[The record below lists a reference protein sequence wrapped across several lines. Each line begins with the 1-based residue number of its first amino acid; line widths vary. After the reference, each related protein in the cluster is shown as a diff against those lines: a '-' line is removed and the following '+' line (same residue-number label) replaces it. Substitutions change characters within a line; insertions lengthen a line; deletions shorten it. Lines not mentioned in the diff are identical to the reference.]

1 MCLTFKRP
9 ILNIVYCLLLF
20 TVLAS
25 SCSEQS
31 RTTVKNYPKNRPFV
45 YQNKIELI
53 NKLPKDEKK
62 RLLNQ
67 LDNYWD
73 DSLKVKKVQIAGLFY
88 KIKDPAVFDSTN
100 FNNSFLSMNQYLN
113 SQGYY
118 NAQFS
123 DSFHIDSVKDQIRT
137 HVTISITTGKNVSF
151 DSVAYALEDSMLQ
164 KITESAIKK
173 TELVKGKPYS
183 KQQISIELDRLVTLY
198 RKNGYFKITRE
209 DLYALV
215 DTTNQQLLQ
224 LTLDPFEQAKLLA
237 AIEKSKK
244 ENPNWDVTIK
254 RKDLKDRSRLFQ
266 YKVGNLF
273 YYPETKITESPDS
286 LLLDH
291 SFKQFRENEA
301 VMNYKEGKFIYS
313 PLKEYTYFKKGDLY
327 NEDKYFKTG
336 TGLSQLG
343 AWQNVDVRPVIRD
356 KDSLDFY
363 FFMTPAVKQS
373 YTIDLEGSRNTG
385 DIASGNLLGISTNL
399 TYNNRNVWKRAIQS
413 VATFRT
419 GVELNLLTSTS
430 KQSDLFQSFFINAGH
445 TYIFPKLILPFNG
458 INGLNELD
466 NRRTL
471 FAVNVGY
478 VDRRTYYTLRTII
491 TSWGYEWRKGNTI
504 YLYKPLNIEING
516 LERQD
521 SLESLIAKNPFL
533 RASFN
538 EGNIVSQ
545 SLSII
550 KTVISKR
557 NSNNSN
563 YYRFGVEEAG
573 GLFGM
578 VPGIRGEIYRY
589 IKLENEYRHIM
600 KFKKSE
606 LAYRAYGGFGY
617 NYGTDSVFGV
627 TLPFYKQFFG
637 GGPNSMRAWTLRQ
650 LGLGRSNQSEIDTAA
665 NAFRDRYGDLQLE
678 MNIEY
683 RFLLASFG
691 SLKLGSTIFSDI
703 GNIWNVKKSNQ
714 YDSNTLL
721 DISKFGYDLAIGIG
735 TGLRF
740 DLTYFLIRLD
750 FAYKVK
756 DPLRTSNGGW
766 MSLNNFNWTDT
777 RPNGVNIPNFA
788 LQLGIGLPF

>member
-1 MCLTFKRP
+1 MYLTFQRP
-9 ILNIVYCLLLF
+9 MLNIVSCLLLF
-20 TVLAS
+20 TVLVS

-31 RTTVKNYPKNRPFV
+31 RTSVKNYPISRPFV
-45 YQNKIELI
+45 YQNKIELL
-53 NKLPKDEKK
+53 NNLPKDEKK

-88 KIKDPAVFDSTN
+88 KIKDPAVFDSTK
-100 FNNSFLSMNQYLN
+100 FNSTIHFMNQYLN

-118 NAQFS
+118 YAQFS
-123 DSFHIDSVKDQIRT
+123 NSFRIDTIKDQLRAYT
-137 HVTISITTGKNVSF
+137 TISINTEKSISF
-151 DSVAYALEDSMLQ
+151 DSVTYDLNDSTLQ
-164 KITESAIKK
+164 EITNDAIKK
-173 TELVKGKPYS
+173 TTLIKGNPYS
-183 KQQISIELDRLVTLY
+183 KQQISIELDRLVNLY

-215 DTTNQQLLQ
+215 DSTNQAVLQ

-237 AIEKSKK
+237 AIERSKK
-244 ENPNWDVTIK
+244 ENPNWDITIK
-254 RKDLKDRSRLFQ
+254 RKDLKDSSRLYQ

-291 SFKQFRENEA
+291 GFKQFKQDEA
-301 VMNYKEGKFIYS
+301 VMNYKEGKFIYK

-327 NEDKYFKTG
+327 NEDRYFKTG

-343 AWQNVDVRPVIRD
+343 AWQNVDIRPIIRD

-373 YTIDLEGSRNTG
+373 FTIDLEGSRNTG
-385 DIASGNLLGISTNL
+385 DIATGNLLGISTNL
-399 TYNNRNVWKRAIQS
+399 TYNNRNVWQRAIQS

-419 GVELNLLTSTS
+419 GIELNLLTSTS
-430 KQSDLFQSFFINAGH
+430 KQSDLLQSFFINAGH
-445 TYIFPKLILPFNG
+445 TYIFPKLIHPFK
-458 INGLNELD
+458 GLKGLKELD

-471 FAVNVGY
+471 FGVNLGY
-478 VDRRTYYTLRTII
+478 VERRTYYTLRTII
-491 TSWGYEWRKGNTI
+491 TSWGYEWKKGNTV
-504 YLYKPLNIEING
+504 YLYKPLNIELNG
-516 LERQD
+516 LERLD

-545 SLSII
+545 SLSIN
-550 KTVISKR
+550 KTIISKR

-573 GLFGM
+573 GLFGL
-578 VPGIRGEIYRY
+578 VPGLAGNIYRY
-589 IKLENEYRHIM
+589 IKFENEYRHIM
-600 KFKKSE
+600 KFKKAE
-606 LAYRAYGGFGY
+606 LAYRAFGGFGY
-617 NYGTDSVFGV
+617 NYGKDSVFGV
-627 TLPFYKQFFG
+627 TMPFYKQFFA

-650 LGLGRSNQSEIDTAA
+650 LGLGRSNQSELDTAN

-691 SLKLGSTIFSDI
+691 SLKLGSTIFTDI

-714 YDSNTLL
+714 YDSNTIF
-721 DISKFGYDLAIGIG
+721 DISKLGNDLAIGIG

-740 DLTYFLIRLD
+740 DLSYFLIRLD

-756 DPLRTSNGGW
+756 DPLRVSNGGW
-766 MSLNNFNWTDT
+766 MSIKNFNWTDT

>member
-1 MCLTFKRP
+1 MYLTFKGP
-9 ILNIVYCLLLF
+9 MLNFVSCLLLF
-20 TVLAS
+20 TVLVS
-25 SCSEQS
+25 SCSVES
-31 RTTVKNYPKNRPFV
+31 RTSVKNHPINRPFV
-45 YQNKIELI
+45 YENKIELI
-53 NKLPKDEKK
+53 NNVPKDEKK

-67 LDNYWD
+67 LNNYWD
-73 DSLKVKKVQIAGLFY
+73 DSLKVKKAQNYILFY
-88 KIKDPAVFDSTN
+88 KIKDPVVFDSAN
-100 FNNSFLSMNQYLN
+100 FNSSIHFMNEYLN

-118 NAQFS
+118 NANFS
-123 DSFHIDSVKDQIRT
+123 NSFFLDTVKDQVRA
-137 HVTISITTGKNVSF
+137 HVTITIHTGKNISF
-151 DSVAYALEDSMLQ
+151 DSVAYDLNDSMMQ
-164 KITESAIKK
+164 TITESAIKK
-173 TELVKGKPYS
+173 TELIKGKPYS
-183 KQQISIELDRLVTLY
+183 KQQISKELDRLVSLY
-198 RKNGYFKITRE
+198 RNNGYFKITRE
-209 DLYALV
+209 DLFALV
-215 DTTNQQLLQ
+215 DSTNQQLLQ

-254 RKDLKDRSRLFQ
+254 RKDLKDSSRLFQ
-266 YKVGNLF
+266 YKVGNLY

-286 LLLDH
+286 LMLDH
-291 SFKQFRENEA
+291 SFQQFRQDEA
-301 VMNYKEGKFIYS
+301 VMYYKEGKFIYK

-327 NEDKYFKTG
+327 NEDRYFKTG

-343 AWQNVDVRPVIRD
+343 SWQNVDVRPVIRD

-373 YTIDLEGSRNTG
+373 FTIDLEGSRNTG
-385 DIASGNLLGISTNL
+385 DIASGNLLGLSTNL

-419 GVELNLLTSTS
+419 GVELNLLTSSS
-430 KQSDLFQSFFINAGH
+430 KQSDLLQSFFINVGH
-445 TYIFPKLILPFNG
+445 TYIFPKLILPFKG
-458 INGLNELD
+458 IKGLNELD

-471 FAVNVGY
+471 FAVNAGY
-478 VDRRTYYTLRTII
+478 VDRKTFYTLRTII
-491 TSWGYEWRKGNTI
+491 TSWGYEWKKGNTI

-516 LERQD
+516 LEKQD

-545 SLSII
+545 SLSIN

-557 NSNNSN
+557 NPNNSN

-573 GLFGM
+573 GLFGLI
-578 VPGIRGEIYRY
+578 PGIQGKIYRY
-589 IKLENEYRHIM
+589 IKFENEYRHIM

-617 NYGTDSVFGV
+617 NYGKDSLFGV
-627 TLPFYKQFFG
+627 TLPFYKQFFA

-650 LGLGRSNQSEIDTAA
+650 LGLGRSKQSELDTAN

-683 RFLLASFG
+683 RFLLATFG

-721 DISKFGYDLAIGIG
+721 DISKFGSDLAIGVG

-740 DLTYFLIRLD
+740 DLSYFLIRFD

-756 DPLRTSNGGW
+756 DPLRVSNGGW
-766 MSLNNFNWTDT
+766 MSFNNFNWTDT
-777 RPNGVNIPNFA
+777 RPNGVKIPNFA